1 VADVRSLRP
10 ESHAARN
17 IVPRSHRPRKTTQT
31 PAPREKSL
39 SDRTPQPHLARPQRR
54 LPPLIPQK
62 NPKKFKCSA
71 NPSGWQ
77 TYSCR
82 PQAHVGRNVARHR
95 PLPPDAHPK
104 SVIPS
109 EVEGPLFSFC
119 HLECA
124 ARFSMEPPTPIS
136 SPAKWPPGSPPKSV
150 IPTGASAVFADG
162 QWRDLSCPS
171 SCPLPR
177 PTTRRGWRIAL
188 RKPKAFFY
196 FRWSADSNPCTFS
209 VKVICSG

>member
-109 EVEGPLFSFC
+109 EVEGPLFSLCFC
-119 HLECA
+119 YFKCIA
-124 ARFSMEPPTPIS
+124 ALHRVGEPVEVAGALVFLA
-136 SPAKWPPGSPPKSV
+136 SPAASL
-150 IPTGASAVFADG
+150 ITGLTILIDG
-162 QWRDLSCPS
+162 
-171 SCPLPR
+171 
-177 PTTRRGWRIAL
+177 G
-188 RKPKAFFY
+188 
-196 FRWSADSNPCTFS
+196 WSAR
-209 VKVICSG
+209 